1 MCYSQQQIGLI
12 TFGIIYIKDII
23 ILLLSYTHR
32 HYIHYWTS
40 SSSADLTSDTNGT
53 FLLDPVGLSY

>member
-1 MCYSQQQIGLI
+1 MCYSQQQQIGLI

-23 ILLLSYTHR
+23 ILILLSYTHR

-40 SSSADLTSDTNGT
+40 SSSADLTSDTNP
-53 FLLDPVGLSY
+53 DPNPVGY